1 MVDRKT
7 MQSRLEHME
16 RAAEEILQQDS
27 AFYEVLLALKSEIDD
42 DPQVQAMVGE
52 LKAAGRSVFN
62 SFVPHVKIRVR
73 TQEGIFALP
82 KAAQV
87 ESTSAAEEARLIQQL
102 KDAASAVIRKSK
114 CYRELDTLVNEVVG
128 TSDRFEGIASQI
140 EREGHDVL
148 ICLDLST
155 YAQVQASTLALTRG
169 RQTNPRIPRPDPT
182 PIHLS
187 DSDRTFLAGLKI
199 RIDAE
204 PLGI

>member
-7 MQSRLEHME
+7 MQSRLENME

-62 SFVPHVKIRVR
+62 SFVPQVKIRVR

-82 KAAQV
+82 KPTQAA
-87 ESTSAAEEARLIQQL
+87 SAATSGEARLIQQL

-114 CYRELDTLVNEVVG
+114 CYRELDTLVNEVIG
-128 TSDRFEGIASQI
+128 ASDRFEGIASQI

-155 YAQVQASTLALTRG
+155 YAQVQATPLLPGRIQQMNLLTSRQEPALMFS
-169 RQTNPRIPRPDPT
+169 
-182 PIHLS
+182 H
-187 DSDRTFLAGLKI
+187 SDRAFLAGLKI
-199 RIDAE
+199 KIDAE
-204 PLGI
+204 PLGL

>member
-7 MQSRLEHME
+7 MQSRLENME

-42 DPQVQAMVGE
+42 DPEVQAKVGE

-73 TQEGIFALP
+73 TEEGIFALP
-82 KAAQV
+82 KPAPVA
-87 ESTSAAEEARLIQQL
+87 SAATSDEARLIQQL
-102 KDAASAVIRKSK
+102 KDAASAVIRNSK
-114 CYRELDTLVNEVVG
+114 CYRELDVLVNEVIG
-128 TSDRFEGIASQI
+128 ASSRFEGIASQI

-155 YAQVQASTLALTRG
+155 YAQVQATALLPKETRQMNLLTS
-169 RQTNPRIPRPDPT
+169 RQEPAVKFS
-182 PIHLS
+182 H
-187 DSDRTFLAGLKI
+187 SDRAFLAGLKI

>member
-7 MQSRLEHME
+7 MQSRLENME

-27 AFYEVLLALKSEIDD
+27 AFYEVLLALKSEIDR
-42 DPQVQAMVGE
+42 DPEVQAKVGE

-82 KAAQV
+82 KPTQV
-87 ESTSAAEEARLIQQL
+87 ASAPVAEEARLIQQL

-114 CYRELDTLVNEVVG
+114 CHRELDTLVNEVIEA
-128 TSDRFEGIASQI
+128 SDRFEGIASQI

-155 YAQVQASTLALTRG
+155 YAQVQATAPAPEQVRQTTPRVSRQEPTLKFSHSDRAFLAL
-169 RQTNPRIPRPDPT
+169 
-182 PIHLS
+182 
-187 DSDRTFLAGLKI
+187 LKI
-199 RIDAE
+199 TIDAE